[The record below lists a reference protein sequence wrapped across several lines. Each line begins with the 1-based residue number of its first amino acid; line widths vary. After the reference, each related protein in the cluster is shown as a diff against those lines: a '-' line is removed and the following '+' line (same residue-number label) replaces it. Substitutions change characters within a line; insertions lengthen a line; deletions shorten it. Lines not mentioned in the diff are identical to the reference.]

1 MQFQVPQYIEV
12 EDHIVG
18 PLTLKQF
25 FYIATGFLTIFVSFF
40 FVVMWLWLITS
51 VIVAA
56 ASLAFALVKYHGRPL
71 MTVTVAAIRY
81 YAGGHS
87 YTWQTPLRP
96 LGSAGQEAPIR
107 GFLARLGLR
116 LTAGTKPVA
125 GREISVNSFFSRS
138 LPAQERLEMIRRTDG
153 DRTVAR
159 RVDYR

>member
-40 FVVMWLWLITS
+40 FIVTWLWLITS
-51 VIVAA
+51 VVVAA
-56 ASLAFALVKYHGRPL
+56 TSLAFALIKYHGRPL

-87 YTWQTPLRP
+87 YTWQKDAEGT
-96 LGSAGQEAPIR
+96 AAQAPK

-116 LTAGTKPVA
+116 LTAGTRPVA
-125 GREISVNSFFSRS
+125 GRETLVNGFFSRS
-138 LPAQERLEMIRRTDG
+138 LPAQERAEIVRRTDG
-153 DRTVAR
+153 DRAVAR